1 MNTANSTIS
10 CPHCHKPVEI
20 SSAIRTQLIGEFTQK
35 LQQQRATD
43 KIALQEQLQQEKK
56 KIEQKIT
63 KDFEASQAQAL
74 IELKTELQA
83 KTQQIQKLEDQELHL
98 RKREREF
105 EEMQRKQELLLERK
119 LTEEKSKWMTEY
131 KQQEEQLVAIRLQ
144 EKDKQMEQLQKT
156 IEELRRQS
164 QQGSMQ
170 VQGDAAETDLK
181 SHLQLAFPMDEI
193 SDVPTGMQGADLI
206 HIVKNSLQQR
216 VGLLLWERKRTKSF
230 SEQWITKLKSDQV
243 ECKADIAI
251 LVSDVLPKD
260 SSNFFERKGIWIC
273 HTPLAVSFA
282 KALRSQLISVSQ
294 MKAAHR
300 NTDVTLSQLYSYV
313 TTPEFK
319 SRVEQLVLTYIDMKQ
334 ELDREE
340 RALRASIQ
348 RRTKQLDR
356 LIASTAGLYGDF
368 QGIIGSSLPKV
379 DQLELHAT
387 DAQQSLL
394 ESQVQHE

>member
-43 KIALQEQLQQEKK
+43 KLALQEQLQQEKK

-63 KDFEASQAQAL
+63 KDFEASRAQAL

-251 LVSDVLPKD
+251 LVTDVLPKD

-282 KALRSQLISVSQ
+282 KALRSQLISISQ

-379 DQLELHAT
+379 DQLELPAT

>member
-379 DQLELHAT
+379 DQLELPAT